1 MRCGRIRRVWSD
13 HRPDA
18 IRTRF
23 VIYTY
28 SGGCL
33 ANANIDLDLHLIER
47 AKELTGESSS
57 EAVVKLALR
66 QLIASQQ
73 KGKMVS
79 GIAEL
84 SDLEVQLGSLV
95 IKPISRTFD

>member
-1 MRCGRIRRVWSD
+1 M
-13 HRPDA
+13 
-18 IRTRF
+18 
-23 VIYTY
+23 
-28 SGGCL
+28 
-33 ANANIDLDLHLIER
+33 ANASIDLDLHLIER